1 MKHLKLSKGLSY
13 MGHGVTVTRQE
24 PDVFVEDADTAAAL
38 IATGYY
44 TEAGNEPVTPPQ
56 AAPTGTIEA
65 IDTMGVTKLRAYAKE
80 HGIDKNWP
88 TGTSAEDIR
97 ADIKA
102 ALEEKAE
109 EDDPSS
115 QFTSSG
121 DTEDEETGSGSDN
134 TGGTEE

>member
-38 IATGYY
+38 IATGYF

-65 IDTMGVTKLRAYAKE
+65 IDTMGVTKLR
-80 HGIDKNWP
+80 P
-88 TGTSAEDIR
+88 TPRSMASTR
-97 ADIKA
+97 
-102 ALEEKAE
+102 
-109 EDDPSS
+109 
-115 QFTSSG
+115 
-121 DTEDEETGSGSDN
+121 TGPPRLCRGHPGRHQ
-134 TGGTEE
+134 GGPGGKGGGG